1 MTMGGSWAYNPAETE
16 WKPAQ
21 RLVMNLVE
29 VVSKGGNFLLNVG
42 PMGDGNF
49 PAQAVERL
57 KYIGQWM
64 KRNADAIYGTT
75 YAPPMPGFTGK
86 VTQKGGTYYLN
97 VFDWPAEDRIVI
109 RYFPMVIRSV
119 SLLSGEPLEYLHEGE
134 RLEIHLPAQAP
145 DTPVT
150 VIAVRTEGP
159 LA

>member
-1 MTMGGSWAYNPAETE
+1 MTMGGSWAYNPAETA
-16 WKPAQ
+16 WKPPQ
-21 RLVMNLVE
+21 RLVQNLVE

-42 PMGDGNF
+42 PMGDGNY

-97 VFDWPAEDRIVI
+97 VFDWPADGQIVI
-109 RYFPMVIRSV
+109 ETFLAKVRGV
-119 SLLSGEPLEYLHEGE
+119 SLLSGEPLVYRHEDG
-134 RLEIHLPAQAP
+134 RLEIHLTAQAP